1 MTNWGAAPAQ
11 LKRWNDEE
19 NRRLRRMMEMALCYG
34 PTESTKKEPKMSEVK
49 INVCGV
55 EMTPDQAK
63 KVYQELGK
71 LFSLAPTDSTTD
83 RFPTIDGA
91 RTTYVPPVFLQQPGL
106 GFEHAKKSPD

>member
-1 MTNWGAAPAQ
+1 
-11 LKRWNDEE
+11 
-19 NRRLRRMMEMALCYG
+19 MEMAFFYG
-34 PTESTKKEPKMSEVK
+34 TTDSTKKEPNMSEVK

-83 RFPTIDGA
+83 RFPTIDGS
-91 RTTYVPPVFLQQPGL
+91 RTTYVPPVFL
-106 GFEHAKKSPD
+106 PD

>member
-1 MTNWGAAPAQ
+1 
-11 LKRWNDEE
+11 
-19 NRRLRRMMEMALCYG
+19 
-34 PTESTKKEPKMSEVK
+34 MSEVK

-63 KVYQELGK
+63 RVYQELGK
-71 LFSLAPTDSTTD
+71 LFNPAPPSIFSPVRSPQNPID
-83 RFPTIDGA
+83 RFPTIDGS